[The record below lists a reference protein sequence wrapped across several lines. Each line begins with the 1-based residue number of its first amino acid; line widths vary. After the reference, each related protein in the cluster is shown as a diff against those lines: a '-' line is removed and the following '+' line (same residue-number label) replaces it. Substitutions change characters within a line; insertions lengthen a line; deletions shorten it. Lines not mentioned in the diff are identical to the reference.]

1 MVINKN
7 QDFNLFFDL
16 VTQYN
21 KKLTQDDI
29 LEKEFKIDTRGYRLK
44 EVDQFL
50 DLIIADYG
58 TFLDVIKKQELE
70 KDRLTEEI
78 IRLKKQ
84 LRDANVNMEIA
95 KASTNSAPVN
105 NVDILKRISNLEKVI
120 FGKDE

>member
-1 MVINKN
+1 MN
-7 QDFNLFFDL
+7 QNL
-16 VTQYN
+16 N
-21 KKLTQDDI
+21 LTQDDI

-58 TFLDVIKKQELE
+58 TFLSIIKKQELE
-70 KDRLTEEI
+70 KDKLTEEI

-84 LRDANVNMEIA
+84 LRDANVNAEIA
-95 KASTNSAPVN
+95 RASSNNNGVN

-120 FGKDE
+120 FGNKDEW

>member
-1 MVINKN
+1 MN
-7 QDFNLFFDL
+7 QSNL
-16 VTQYN
+16 N
-21 KKLTQDDI
+21 LTQDDI

-58 TFLDVIKKQELE
+58 TFIDVIKKQELE

-95 KASTNSAPVN
+95 KASGNSSAPVN

>member
-1 MVINKN
+1 MIVVNKN
-7 QDFNLFFDL
+7 LINL
-16 VTQYN
+16 TPE
-21 KKLTQDDI
+21 KI
-29 LEKEFKIDTRGYRLK
+29 LYKEFKIDTRGYRLK

-58 TFLDVIKKQELE
+58 TFIDVIKKQELE

-78 IRLKKQ
+78 IKLKKQ

-95 KASTNSAPVN
+95 KASGNNAAPVN
-105 NVDILKRISNLEKVI
+105 NVDILKRISNLEQVI

>member
-1 MVINKN
+1 MN
-7 QDFNLFFDL
+7 QNL
-16 VTQYN
+16 N
-21 KKLTQDDI
+21 LTQDDI

-58 TFLDVIKKQELE
+58 TFLSIIKKQELE
-70 KDRLTEEI
+70 KDKLTEEI

-84 LRDANVNMEIA
+84 LRDANVNAEIA
-95 KASTNSAPVN
+95 RASSNNNGVN

-120 FGKDE
+120 FGNKEE

>member
-1 MVINKN
+1 MN
-7 QDFNLFFDL
+7 QDLN
-16 VTQYN
+16 
-21 KKLTQDDI
+21 LTQDDI

-78 IRLKKQ
+78 IKLKKQ

-95 KASTNSAPVN
+95 KAGASSTSSASVN
-105 NVDILKRISNLEKVI
+105 NVDILKRISNLEQVI
-120 FGKDE
+120 FGKEE

>member
-1 MVINKN
+1 MNPG
-7 QDFNLFFDL
+7 NL
-16 VTQYN
+16 N
-21 KKLTQDDI
+21 LTQDDI

-58 TFLDVIKKQELE
+58 TFIDIIKKQEME
-70 KDRLTEEI
+70 KDRLTEEV

-84 LRDANVNMEIA
+84 LRDASVNVEIA
-95 KASTNSAPVN
+95 KASGNAQTVN

-120 FGKDE
+120 FGKNE

>member
-1 MVINKN
+1 MN
-7 QDFNLFFDL
+7 QNL
-16 VTQYN
+16 N
-21 KKLTQDDI
+21 LTQDDI

-58 TFLDVIKKQELE
+58 TFLSIIKKQELE
-70 KDRLTEEI
+70 KDKLTEEI

-84 LRDANVNMEIA
+84 LRDANVNAEIA
-95 KASTNSAPVN
+95 RASSNNNGVS

-120 FGKDE
+120 FGNKEE